1 MGYLDKL
8 KAKADSNAAGELKML
23 PLEAL
28 EPSSRNFYRMCEI
41 DQLADSIAAN
51 GLEQNLVVKA
61 EAGGKYRIVTGH
73 RRYQALLR
81 LVSRGVRVQTVP
93 CIVRPAE
100 TEAQEM
106 LRMIASNQ
114 YRELT
119 DYEKMVQVEQATT
132 AVKTLRSVKMAELGG
147 IRLDGPTREVVSRL
161 TGMSGPAV
169 SKYAGIA
176 EKLIPELKARMEQ
189 GLLPFTVAYA
199 ACRYPAGWQMQVF
212 KQHQLACDAGP
223 VSEALVTGVAYSN
236 AVKEALYSS
245 VSDTIDPTVDEA
257 GNVERLKRAWCR
269 HNASA
274 SIPGAGFVD
283 CAPDKITITGA
294 GNNWRVEM
302 TPTRF
307 VIVAL
312 GMWKSMCTG
321 RWKQEEARKRFKDVS
336 REALDRMD
344 AGLRAGATAEWNEGG
359 EASNASPGG
368 ACNCTSGSALPTGG
382 AAPRQAG
389 ELEELPEACV
399 QDETS
404 EKTEGAACGP
414 MTSIG
419 PYKGERQAAEGL
431 PSSAAAAAPLP
442 LWPTATSPVP
452 GESVPTGEGLGEL
465 PPVPAAEEAESG
477 VSRTPPPTD
486 DPADTEEEAVE
497 SGRFGELRNALSGK
511 SAALEDKA
519 WDQIIVWNRE
529 PPPEDVYAVVHYRIE
544 DSEMEEL
551 AYWHKNR
558 GVWSMDRNGAYALEA
573 DVLGW
578 FRVPK
583 WEG

>member
-23 PLEAL
+23 PLEVL

-81 LVSRGVRVQTVP
+81 LVSRGVRIQTVP

-100 TEAQEM
+100 SDAQEM

-132 AVKTLRSVKMAELGG
+132 AVKTLRSVKVAELGG

-223 VSEALVTGVAYSN
+223 VSEAIVTGVAYSN
-236 AVKEALYSS
+236 AVREALYSS
-245 VSDTIDPTVDEA
+245 VSDTIDPTADEA
-257 GNVERLKRAWCR
+257 GNVERLKKVWCR
-269 HNASA
+269 NNAGA

-344 AGLRAGATAEWNEGG
+344 
-359 EASNASPGG
+359 
-368 ACNCTSGSALPTGG
+368 
-382 AAPRQAG
+382 G
-389 ELEELPEACV
+389 ELEELAEEP
-399 QDETS
+399 T
-404 EKTEGAACGP
+404 
-414 MTSIG
+414 
-419 PYKGERQAAEGL
+419 GERQAAEGL
-431 PSSAAAAAPLP
+431 LSSAAAATPLP
-442 LWPTATSPVP
+442 LWPTATSPGT
-452 GESVPTGEGLGEL
+452 GESVPEGEGQGGASRPTAERHAGKTAEGVHHEENGKMAEHSALCRGRRRWCSGRRRGQCSGYCRCGRNPGRRGERKKCWYGQ
-465 PPVPAAEEAESG
+465 PTAARAGQADPVP
-477 VSRTPPPTD
+477 RYD
-486 DPADTEEEAVE
+486 
-497 SGRFGELRNALSGK
+497 
-511 SAALEDKA
+511 
-519 WDQIIVWNRE
+519 
-529 PPPEDVYAVVHYRIE
+529 H
-544 DSEMEEL
+544 
-551 AYWHKNR
+551 R
-558 GVWSMDRNGAYALEA
+558 GVQGRVRPGDAENHRQAVCEVEA
-573 DVLGW
+573 D
-578 FRVPK
+578 RSKP
-583 WEG
+583 EGRAAHHRDAGRKVRRKAGGRGGAWQGD

>member
-61 EAGGKYRIVTGH
+61 ETGGKYRIVTGH

-81 LVSRGVRVQTVP
+81 LVSRGVRMQTVP

-100 TEAQEM
+100 SDAQEM

-132 AVKTLRSVKMAELGG
+132 AVKTLRSVKVAELGG

-236 AVKEALYSS
+236 AVREALYSS
-245 VSDTIDPTVDEA
+245 VSDTIDPTADEA
-257 GNVERLKRAWCR
+257 GNVERLKKVWCR
-269 HNASA
+269 NNAGA

-321 RWKQEEARKRFKDVS
+321 CWKQEEARKRFKDVS

-344 AGLRAGATAEWNEGG
+344 
-359 EASNASPGG
+359 
-368 ACNCTSGSALPTGG
+368 
-382 AAPRQAG
+382 G
-389 ELEELPEACV
+389 ELEELAEEP
-399 QDETS
+399 T
-404 EKTEGAACGP
+404 
-414 MTSIG
+414 
-419 PYKGERQAAEGL
+419 GERQAAEGL
-431 PSSAAAAAPLP
+431 PSSAAAAAP
-442 LWPTATSPVP
+442 SP
-452 GESVPTGEGLGEL
+452 EGEGLERGL
-465 PPVPAAEEAESG
+465 PP
-477 VSRTPPPTD
+477 PPPTD
-486 DPADTEEEAVE
+486 DPADAEEESAVE

-544 DSEMEEL
+544 GSEMEGL
-551 AYWHKNR
+551 AYWHKAR
-558 GVWSMDRNGAYALEA
+558 GVWSMDEYGAYALEA

-578 FRVPK
+578 FLVPK
-583 WEG
+583 WES

>member
-61 EAGGKYRIVTGH
+61 ETGGKYRIVTGH

-81 LVSRGVRVQTVP
+81 LVSRGVRIQTVP

-100 TEAQEM
+100 SDAQEM

-132 AVKTLRSVKMAELGG
+132 AVKTLRSVKVAELGG

-199 ACRYPAGWQMQVF
+199 ACRYPAGWQRQVF

-245 VSDTIDPTVDEA
+245 VSDTIDPTADEA
-257 GNVERLKRAWCR
+257 GNVERLKKEWCR
-269 HNASA
+269 NNAGA

-344 AGLRAGATAEWNEGG
+344 
-359 EASNASPGG
+359 
-368 ACNCTSGSALPTGG
+368 
-382 AAPRQAG
+382 G
-389 ELEELPEACV
+389 ELEELAEEP
-399 QDETS
+399 T
-404 EKTEGAACGP
+404 
-414 MTSIG
+414 
-419 PYKGERQAAEGL
+419 GERQAAEGL
-431 PSSAAAAAPLP
+431 PSSAAAAAP
-442 LWPTATSPVP
+442 SP
-452 GESVPTGEGLGEL
+452 EGEGSEREL
-465 PPVPAAEEAESG
+465 PP
-477 VSRTPPPTD
+477 PPPTD
-486 DPADTEEEAVE
+486 DPADAEEESAVE
-497 SGRFGELRNALSGK
+497 SGRFGELRNVLSGK

-544 DSEMEEL
+544 GSEMEGL
-551 AYWHKNR
+551 AYWHKAR
-558 GVWSMDRNGAYALEA
+558 GVWSMDEYGAYALEA

-583 WEG
+583 WDG

>member
-61 EAGGKYRIVTGH
+61 ETGGKYRIVTGH

-81 LVSRGVRVQTVP
+81 LVSHGVRIQTVP

-100 TEAQEM
+100 SDAQEM

-132 AVKTLRSVKMAELGG
+132 AVKTLRSVKVAELGG

-199 ACRYPAGWQMQVF
+199 ACRYPAGWQRQVF

-245 VSDTIDPTVDEA
+245 VSDTIDPTADEA
-257 GNVERLKRAWCR
+257 GNVERLKKEWCR
-269 HNASA
+269 NNAGA

-344 AGLRAGATAEWNEGG
+344 
-359 EASNASPGG
+359 
-368 ACNCTSGSALPTGG
+368 
-382 AAPRQAG
+382 G
-389 ELEELPEACV
+389 ELEELAEEP
-399 QDETS
+399 T
-404 EKTEGAACGP
+404 
-414 MTSIG
+414 
-419 PYKGERQAAEGL
+419 GERQAAEGL
-431 PSSAAAAAPLP
+431 PSSAAAAAP
-442 LWPTATSPVP
+442 SPD
-452 GESVPTGEGLGEL
+452 GEGSEREL
-465 PPVPAAEEAESG
+465 PP
-477 VSRTPPPTD
+477 PPPTN
-486 DPADTEEEAVE
+486 DPADAEEESAVE
-497 SGRFGELRNALSGK
+497 SGRFGELRNVLSGK

-544 DSEMEEL
+544 DSEMEGL
-551 AYWHKNR
+551 AYWHKAR
-558 GVWSMDRNGAYALEA
+558 GVWSMDESGAYALEA

-583 WEG
+583 WES

>member
-61 EAGGKYRIVTGH
+61 ETGGKYRIVTGH

-81 LVSRGVRVQTVP
+81 LVSRGMRIQTVP

-100 TEAQEM
+100 SDAQEM

-132 AVKTLRSVKMAELGG
+132 AVKTLRSVKVAELGG

-199 ACRYPAGWQMQVF
+199 ACQYPAGWQKDMTGSLGV
-212 KQHQLACDAGP
+212 
-223 VSEALVTGVAYSN
+223 VSLKDVQEVAVKRAVREALFSDLSDELDATANSSEN
-236 AVKEALYSS
+236 TNSLMAVC
-245 VSDTIDPTVDEA
+245 DGRIFTIPGGGRVQGFVGGTMFIGR
-257 GNVERLKRAWCR
+257 GNVNWMVEVMAWKFCEVADSMYK
-269 HNASA
+269 NMM
-274 SIPGAGFVD
+274 
-283 CAPDKITITGA
+283 TG
-294 GNNWRVEM
+294 
-302 TPTRF
+302 T
-307 VIVAL
+307 
-312 GMWKSMCTG
+312 
-321 RWKQEEARKRFKDVS
+321 WKQEEDRKRFKDVS

-344 AGLRAGATAEWNEGG
+344 
-359 EASNASPGG
+359 
-368 ACNCTSGSALPTGG
+368 
-382 AAPRQAG
+382 G
-389 ELEELPEACV
+389 ELEELAEEP
-399 QDETS
+399 T
-404 EKTEGAACGP
+404 
-414 MTSIG
+414 
-419 PYKGERQAAEGL
+419 GERQAAEGL
-431 PSSAAAAAPLP
+431 PSSAAAAAP
-442 LWPTATSPVP
+442 SPD
-452 GESVPTGEGLGEL
+452 GEGSEREL
-465 PPVPAAEEAESG
+465 PP
-477 VSRTPPPTD
+477 TPPTD
-486 DPADTEEEAVE
+486 DPADAEEENAVE

-511 SAALEDKA
+511 SAVLEDKA

-529 PPPEDVYAVVHYRIE
+529 APPEDVYAVVHYKIE
-544 DSEMEEL
+544 GSEMEGL
-551 AYWHKNR
+551 AYWHKAR

-583 WEG
+583 WDG

>member
-61 EAGGKYRIVTGH
+61 ETGGKYRIVTGH

-81 LVSRGVRVQTVP
+81 LVSRGVRIQTVP

-100 TEAQEM
+100 SDAQEM

-132 AVKTLRSVKMAELGG
+132 AVKTLRSVKVAELGG

-236 AVKEALYSS
+236 AVREALYSS
-245 VSDTIDPTVDEA
+245 VSDTIDPTADEA
-257 GNVERLKRAWCR
+257 GNVERLKKVWCR
-269 HNASA
+269 NNASA

-312 GMWKSMCTG
+312 GMWKGMCTG

-344 AGLRAGATAEWNEGG
+344 
-359 EASNASPGG
+359 
-368 ACNCTSGSALPTGG
+368 
-382 AAPRQAG
+382 G
-389 ELEELPEACV
+389 ELEELAEEP
-399 QDETS
+399 T
-404 EKTEGAACGP
+404 
-414 MTSIG
+414 
-419 PYKGERQAAEGL
+419 GERQAAEGL
-431 PSSAAAAAPLP
+431 PSSAAAAAP
-442 LWPTATSPVP
+442 SPD
-452 GESVPTGEGLGEL
+452 GEGSEREIH
-465 PPVPAAEEAESG
+465 P
-477 VSRTPPPTD
+477 TPHTD
-486 DPADTEEEAVE
+486 DPADAEEESAVE

-529 PPPEDVYAVVHYRIE
+529 PPPEDVYAVVHYRII
-544 DSEMEEL
+544 DGIEMEEL
-551 AYWHKNR
+551 AYWHKAR
-558 GVWSMDRNGAYALEA
+558 GVWSMDECGAYALEA

-583 WEG
+583 WDG

>member
-61 EAGGKYRIVTGH
+61 ETGGKYRIVTGH

-81 LVSRGVRVQTVP
+81 LVSRGVRIQTVP

-100 TEAQEM
+100 SDAQEM

-132 AVKTLRSVKMAELGG
+132 AVKTLRSVKVAELGG

-199 ACRYPAGWQMQVF
+199 ACQYPAGWQKKMQGCCAAAMS
-212 KQHQLACDAGP
+212 LADVQATAQERA
-223 VSEALVTGVAYSN
+223 VREALFSDIAEEMDPTANPEENASHLRALGGGAAWRIPGGGIVQGVNNGAI
-236 AVKEALYSS
+236 VIGGGS
-245 VSDTIDPTVDEA
+245 VS
-257 GNVERLKRAWCR
+257 
-269 HNASA
+269 
-274 SIPGAGFVD
+274 
-283 CAPDKITITGA
+283 
-294 GNNWRVEM
+294 WRVEVPLFKFCIIACNEHPDM
-302 TPTRF
+302 
-307 VIVAL
+307 L
-312 GMWKSMCTG
+312 TG
-321 RWKQEEARKRFKDVS
+321 NWKQEEARKRFKDVS

-344 AGLRAGATAEWNEGG
+344 
-359 EASNASPGG
+359 
-368 ACNCTSGSALPTGG
+368 
-382 AAPRQAG
+382 G
-389 ELEELPEACV
+389 ELEEEP
-399 QDETS
+399 TG
-404 EKTEGAACGP
+404 K
-414 MTSIG
+414 
-419 PYKGERQAAEGL
+419 RQAAEGL
-431 PSSAAAAAPLP
+431 PSSAAAAAP
-442 LWPTATSPVP
+442 SP
-452 GESVPTGEGLGEL
+452 SGEGLEGEL
-465 PPVPAAEEAESG
+465 SPL
-477 VSRTPPPTD
+477 PTTA
-486 DPADTEEEAVE
+486 DPADAEEESAVE
-497 SGRFGELRNALSGK
+497 SGRYGELRNALSGK

-544 DSEMEEL
+544 GSEMEGL
-551 AYWHKNR
+551 AYWHKAR
-558 GVWSMDRNGAYALEA
+558 GVWSMDEYGAYALEA

-583 WEG
+583 WES

>member
-61 EAGGKYRIVTGH
+61 ETGGKYRIVTGH

-81 LVSRGVRVQTVP
+81 LVSRGVRIQTVP

-100 TEAQEM
+100 SDAQEM

-132 AVKTLRSVKMAELGG
+132 AVKTLRSVKVAELGG

-236 AVKEALYSS
+236 AVREALYSS
-245 VSDTIDPTVDEA
+245 VSDTIDPTADEA
-257 GNVERLKRAWCR
+257 GNVERLKKVWCR
-269 HNASA
+269 NNASA

-312 GMWKSMCTG
+312 GMWKGMCTG
-321 RWKQEEARKRFKDVS
+321 RWKQEEARKRFRDVS

-344 AGLRAGATAEWNEGG
+344 
-359 EASNASPGG
+359 
-368 ACNCTSGSALPTGG
+368 
-382 AAPRQAG
+382 G
-389 ELEELPEACV
+389 ELEELAE
-399 QDETS
+399 EST
-404 EKTEGAACGP
+404 
-414 MTSIG
+414 
-419 PYKGERQAAEGL
+419 GERQAAEGL
-431 PSSAAAAAPLP
+431 PSSAAAAAP
-442 LWPTATSPVP
+442 SP
-452 GESVPTGEGLGEL
+452 EGEGLEGEL
-465 PPVPAAEEAESG
+465 SPLSEAEEAESG
-477 VSRTPPPTD
+477 AASSTPPTD
-486 DPADTEEEAVE
+486 DPADAEEENAVE

-529 PPPEDVYAVVHYRIE
+529 PPPEDVYAVVHYKIE
-544 DSEMEEL
+544 GSEMEGL
-551 AYWHKNR
+551 AYWHKAR
-558 GVWSMDRNGAYALEA
+558 GVWSMDECGAYALEA

-583 WEG
+583 WDG

>member
-61 EAGGKYRIVTGH
+61 ETGGKYRIVTGH

-81 LVSRGVRVQTVP
+81 LVSRGVRIQTVP

-100 TEAQEM
+100 SDAQEM

-132 AVKTLRSVKMAELGG
+132 AVKTLRSVKVAELGG

-223 VSEALVTGVAYSN
+223 VSEAIVTGVAYSN
-236 AVKEALYSS
+236 AVKEALYSC
-245 VSDTIDPTVDEA
+245 VSDAIDPTADEA
-257 GNVERLKRAWCR
+257 GNVERLKKVWCR
-269 HNASA
+269 NNASA

-321 RWKQEEARKRFKDVS
+321 RWKPEEARKRFKDVS

-344 AGLRAGATAEWNEGG
+344 
-359 EASNASPGG
+359 
-368 ACNCTSGSALPTGG
+368 
-382 AAPRQAG
+382 G
-389 ELEELPEACV
+389 ELEELAEEP
-399 QDETS
+399 T
-404 EKTEGAACGP
+404 
-414 MTSIG
+414 
-419 PYKGERQAAEGL
+419 GERQAAEGL
-431 PSSAAAAAPLP
+431 PSSAAAAAP
-442 LWPTATSPVP
+442 SPD
-452 GESVPTGEGLGEL
+452 GEGSEREL
-465 PPVPAAEEAESG
+465 PP
-477 VSRTPPPTD
+477 PPPTD
-486 DPADTEEEAVE
+486 DPADAEEESAVE
-497 SGRFGELRNALSGK
+497 SGRYGELRNALSGK

-544 DSEMEEL
+544 GSEMEGL
-551 AYWHKNR
+551 AYWHKAR
-558 GVWSMDRNGAYALEA
+558 GAWSMDEYGAYALEA

-583 WEG
+583 WDG

>member
-81 LVSRGVRVQTVP
+81 LVSRGVRIQTVP

-100 TEAQEM
+100 SDAQEM

-132 AVKTLRSVKMAELGG
+132 AVKTLRSVKVAELGG

-236 AVKEALYSS
+236 AVREALYSS
-245 VSDTIDPTVDEA
+245 VSDTIDPTADEA
-257 GNVERLKRAWCR
+257 GNVERLKKVWCR
-269 HNASA
+269 NNAGA

-312 GMWKSMCTG
+312 GMWKGMCTG

-344 AGLRAGATAEWNEGG
+344 
-359 EASNASPGG
+359 
-368 ACNCTSGSALPTGG
+368 
-382 AAPRQAG
+382 G
-389 ELEELPEACV
+389 ELEELAEEP
-399 QDETS
+399 T
-404 EKTEGAACGP
+404 
-414 MTSIG
+414 
-419 PYKGERQAAEGL
+419 GERQAAEGL
-431 PSSAAAAAPLP
+431 PSSAAAAAP
-442 LWPTATSPVP
+442 SPD
-452 GESVPTGEGLGEL
+452 GEGSEREL
-465 PPVPAAEEAESG
+465 PP
-477 VSRTPPPTD
+477 TPPTD
-486 DPADTEEEAVE
+486 DPADAEEENAVE
-497 SGRFGELRNALSGK
+497 SGRFGELRNTLSGK

-529 PPPEDVYAVVHYRIE
+529 PPPEDVYAVVHYKID
-544 DSEMEEL
+544 DSEMEGL
-551 AYWHKNR
+551 AYWHKAR
-558 GVWSMDRNGAYALEA
+558 GVWSMDECGAYALEA

-583 WEG
+583 WDG

>member
-61 EAGGKYRIVTGH
+61 ETGGKYRIVTGH

-81 LVSRGVRVQTVP
+81 LVSRGVRIQTVP

-100 TEAQEM
+100 SDAQEM

-132 AVKTLRSVKMAELGG
+132 AVKTLRSVKVAELGG

-236 AVKEALYSS
+236 AVREALYSS
-245 VSDTIDPTVDEA
+245 VSDTIDPTADEA
-257 GNVERLKRAWCR
+257 GNVERLKKVWCR
-269 HNASA
+269 NNASA

-312 GMWKSMCTG
+312 GMWKGMCTG

-344 AGLRAGATAEWNEGG
+344 
-359 EASNASPGG
+359 
-368 ACNCTSGSALPTGG
+368 
-382 AAPRQAG
+382 G
-389 ELEELPEACV
+389 ELEELAEEP
-399 QDETS
+399 T
-404 EKTEGAACGP
+404 
-414 MTSIG
+414 
-419 PYKGERQAAEGL
+419 GERQTAEGL
-431 PSSAAAAAPLP
+431 PSSAAAAAP
-442 LWPTATSPVP
+442 SPD
-452 GESVPTGEGLGEL
+452 GEGSEREL
-465 PPVPAAEEAESG
+465 PP
-477 VSRTPPPTD
+477 PPPTD
-486 DPADTEEEAVE
+486 DPADAEEKSAVE
-497 SGRFGELRNALSGK
+497 SGRYGELRNALSGK

-529 PPPEDVYAVVHYRIE
+529 PPPEDVYAVVHYRIIE
-544 DSEMEEL
+544 GIEMEEL
-551 AYWHKNR
+551 AYWHKAR
-558 GVWSMDRNGAYALEA
+558 GIWSTDECGAYALEA
-573 DVLGW
+573 NVLGW

-583 WEG
+583 WDG

>member
-61 EAGGKYRIVTGH
+61 ETGGKYRIVTGH

-81 LVSRGVRVQTVP
+81 LVSRGVRIQTVP

-100 TEAQEM
+100 SDAQEM

-132 AVKTLRSVKMAELGG
+132 AVKTLRSVKVAELGG

-223 VSEALVTGVAYSN
+223 VPEALVTGVAYSN

-245 VSDTIDPTVDEA
+245 VSDTIDPTADEA
-257 GNVERLKRAWCR
+257 GNVERLKKEWCR
-269 HNASA
+269 NNAGA

-344 AGLRAGATAEWNEGG
+344 
-359 EASNASPGG
+359 
-368 ACNCTSGSALPTGG
+368 
-382 AAPRQAG
+382 G
-389 ELEELPEACV
+389 ELEELAEEP
-399 QDETS
+399 TG
-404 EKTEGAACGP
+404 K
-414 MTSIG
+414 
-419 PYKGERQAAEGL
+419 RQAAEGL
-431 PSSAAAAAPLP
+431 PSSAAAAAP
-442 LWPTATSPVP
+442 SP
-452 GESVPTGEGLGEL
+452 SGEGLEGEL
-465 PPVPAAEEAESG
+465 SPL
-477 VSRTPPPTD
+477 PTTA
-486 DPADTEEEAVE
+486 DPADAEEESAVE
-497 SGRFGELRNALSGK
+497 SGRYGELRNALSGK

-544 DSEMEEL
+544 GSEMEGL
-551 AYWHKNR
+551 AYWHKAR
-558 GVWSMDRNGAYALEA
+558 GVWSMDEYGAYALEA

-578 FRVPK
+578 FLVPK
-583 WEG
+583 WES

>member
-61 EAGGKYRIVTGH
+61 ETGGKYRIVTGH

-81 LVSRGVRVQTVP
+81 LVSRGVRIQTVP

-100 TEAQEM
+100 SDAQEM

-132 AVKTLRSVKMAELGG
+132 AVKTLRSVKVAELGG

-176 EKLIPELKARMEQ
+176 EKLIPELKSRMEQ

-245 VSDTIDPTVDEA
+245 VSDTIDPTADEA
-257 GNVERLKRAWCR
+257 GNVERLKKEWCR
-269 HNASA
+269 NNAGA

-344 AGLRAGATAEWNEGG
+344 
-359 EASNASPGG
+359 
-368 ACNCTSGSALPTGG
+368 
-382 AAPRQAG
+382 G
-389 ELEELPEACV
+389 ELEELAEEP
-399 QDETS
+399 T
-404 EKTEGAACGP
+404 
-414 MTSIG
+414 
-419 PYKGERQAAEGL
+419 GERQAAEGL
-431 PSSAAAAAPLP
+431 PSSAAAAAP
-442 LWPTATSPVP
+442 SP
-452 GESVPTGEGLGEL
+452 SGEGSEREL
-465 PPVPAAEEAESG
+465 PP
-477 VSRTPPPTD
+477 PPPTD
-486 DPADTEEEAVE
+486 DPADAEEESAVE
-497 SGRFGELRNALSGK
+497 SGRFGELRNVLSGK

-544 DSEMEEL
+544 GSEMEGL
-551 AYWHKNR
+551 AYWHKAR
-558 GVWSMDRNGAYALEA
+558 GVWSMDEYGAYALEA

>member
-61 EAGGKYRIVTGH
+61 ETGGKYRIVTGH

-81 LVSRGVRVQTVP
+81 LVSRGVRIQTVP

-100 TEAQEM
+100 SDAQEM

-132 AVKTLRSVKMAELGG
+132 AVKTLRSVKVAELGG

-223 VSEALVTGVAYSN
+223 VPEALVTGVAYSN

-245 VSDTIDPTVDEA
+245 VSDTIDPTADEA
-257 GNVERLKRAWCR
+257 GNVERLKKVWCR
-269 HNASA
+269 NNASA

-344 AGLRAGATAEWNEGG
+344 
-359 EASNASPGG
+359 
-368 ACNCTSGSALPTGG
+368 
-382 AAPRQAG
+382 G
-389 ELEELPEACV
+389 ELEELAEEP
-399 QDETS
+399 T
-404 EKTEGAACGP
+404 
-414 MTSIG
+414 
-419 PYKGERQAAEGL
+419 GERQAAEGL
-431 PSSAAAAAPLP
+431 PSSAAAAAP
-442 LWPTATSPVP
+442 SP
-452 GESVPTGEGLGEL
+452 EGEGSEREL
-465 PPVPAAEEAESG
+465 PP
-477 VSRTPPPTD
+477 PPPTD
-486 DPADTEEEAVE
+486 DPADAEEESAVE
-497 SGRFGELRNALSGK
+497 SGRFGELRNVLSEK

-544 DSEMEEL
+544 DSEMEGL
-551 AYWHKNR
+551 AYWHKAH
-558 GVWSMDRNGAYALEA
+558 GVWSMDESGAYALEA

-583 WEG
+583 WES

>member
-23 PLEAL
+23 PLEVL

-61 EAGGKYRIVTGH
+61 ETGGKYRIVTGH

-81 LVSRGVRVQTVP
+81 LVSRGVRIQTVP

-100 TEAQEM
+100 SDAQEM

-132 AVKTLRSVKMAELGG
+132 AVKTLRSVKVAELGG

-245 VSDTIDPTVDEA
+245 VSDTIDPTADEA
-257 GNVERLKRAWCR
+257 GNVERLKKEWCR
-269 HNASA
+269 NNAGA
-274 SIPGAGFVD
+274 SIPGAGLVD

-344 AGLRAGATAEWNEGG
+344 
-359 EASNASPGG
+359 
-368 ACNCTSGSALPTGG
+368 
-382 AAPRQAG
+382 G
-389 ELEELPEACV
+389 ELEELAEEP
-399 QDETS
+399 T
-404 EKTEGAACGP
+404 
-414 MTSIG
+414 
-419 PYKGERQAAEGL
+419 GERQAAEGL
-431 PSSAAAAAPLP
+431 PSSAAAAAP
-442 LWPTATSPVP
+442 SP
-452 GESVPTGEGLGEL
+452 EGEGLKREL
-465 PPVPAAEEAESG
+465 PP
-477 VSRTPPPTD
+477 PPPTD
-486 DPADTEEEAVE
+486 DPADAEEESAVE
-497 SGRFGELRNALSGK
+497 SGRFGELRNVLSGK

-544 DSEMEEL
+544 GSEMEGL
-551 AYWHKNR
+551 AYWHKAR
-558 GVWSMDRNGAYALEA
+558 GVWSMDEYGAYALEA

-583 WEG
+583 WES

>member
-61 EAGGKYRIVTGH
+61 ETGGKYRIVTGH

-81 LVSRGVRVQTVP
+81 LVSRGVRIQTVP

-100 TEAQEM
+100 SDAQEM

-132 AVKTLRSVKMAELGG
+132 AVKTLRSVKVAELGG

-245 VSDTIDPTVDEA
+245 VSDTIDPTADEA
-257 GNVERLKRAWCR
+257 GNVERLKKEWCR
-269 HNASA
+269 NNAGA

-344 AGLRAGATAEWNEGG
+344 
-359 EASNASPGG
+359 
-368 ACNCTSGSALPTGG
+368 
-382 AAPRQAG
+382 G
-389 ELEELPEACV
+389 ELEELAEEP
-399 QDETS
+399 T
-404 EKTEGAACGP
+404 
-414 MTSIG
+414 
-419 PYKGERQAAEGL
+419 GERQAAEGL
-431 PSSAAAAAPLP
+431 PSSAAAAAP
-442 LWPTATSPVP
+442 SP
-452 GESVPTGEGLGEL
+452 EGEGSERKL
-465 PPVPAAEEAESG
+465 PP
-477 VSRTPPPTD
+477 PPPTD
-486 DPADTEEEAVE
+486 DPADVEEESAVE
-497 SGRFGELRNALSGK
+497 SGRFGELRNVLSGK

-544 DSEMEEL
+544 GSEMEGL
-551 AYWHKNR
+551 AYWHKAR
-558 GVWSMDRNGAYALEA
+558 GVWSMDEYGAYALEA

-583 WEG
+583 WES

>member
-51 GLEQNLVVKA
+51 GLEQNLVVKG
-61 EAGGKYRIVTGH
+61 ETGGKYRIVTGH

-81 LVSRGVRVQTVP
+81 LVSRGVRIQTVP

-100 TEAQEM
+100 SDAQEM

-132 AVKTLRSVKMAELGG
+132 AVKTLRSVKVAELGG

-199 ACRYPAGWQMQVF
+199 ACRYPAGWQRQVF

-245 VSDTIDPTVDEA
+245 VSDTIDPTADEA
-257 GNVERLKRAWCR
+257 GNVERLKKEWCR
-269 HNASA
+269 NNAGA

-312 GMWKSMCTG
+312 GMCKSMCTG

-344 AGLRAGATAEWNEGG
+344 
-359 EASNASPGG
+359 
-368 ACNCTSGSALPTGG
+368 
-382 AAPRQAG
+382 G
-389 ELEELPEACV
+389 ELEELAEEP
-399 QDETS
+399 
-404 EKTEGAACGP
+404 TE
-414 MTSIG
+414 
-419 PYKGERQAAEGL
+419 ERQAAEGL
-431 PSSAAAAAPLP
+431 PSSAAAAAP
-442 LWPTATSPVP
+442 SP
-452 GESVPTGEGLGEL
+452 EGEGLEGRFSPL
-465 PPVPAAEEAESG
+465 PTAEKAESG
-477 VSRTPPPTD
+477 ASRTPPPTA
-486 DPADTEEEAVE
+486 DPADAEESAVE
-497 SGRFGELRNALSGK
+497 SGRFGELRNVLSGK

-544 DSEMEEL
+544 GSEMEGL
-551 AYWHKNR
+551 AYWHKAR
-558 GVWSMDRNGAYALEA
+558 GVWSMDEYGAYALEA

>member
-61 EAGGKYRIVTGH
+61 ETGGKYRIVTGH

-81 LVSRGVRVQTVP
+81 LVSRGVRIQTVP

-100 TEAQEM
+100 SDAQEM

-132 AVKTLRSVKMAELGG
+132 AVKTLRSVKVAELGG

-176 EKLIPELKARMEQ
+176 EKLIPELKAKMEQ

-199 ACRYPAGWQMQVF
+199 ACQYPAGWQKKMQGCCAAAMS
-212 KQHQLACDAGP
+212 LADVQATAQERA
-223 VSEALVTGVAYSN
+223 VREALFSDIAEEMDPTANPEENASHLRALGGGAAWRIPGGGIVQGVNDGAI
-236 AVKEALYSS
+236 VIGGGS
-245 VSDTIDPTVDEA
+245 VS
-257 GNVERLKRAWCR
+257 
-269 HNASA
+269 
-274 SIPGAGFVD
+274 
-283 CAPDKITITGA
+283 
-294 GNNWRVEM
+294 WRVEVPLFKFCIIACNEHPDM
-302 TPTRF
+302 
-307 VIVAL
+307 L
-312 GMWKSMCTG
+312 TG
-321 RWKQEEARKRFKDVS
+321 TWKQEEDRKRFKDVS

-344 AGLRAGATAEWNEGG
+344 
-359 EASNASPGG
+359 
-368 ACNCTSGSALPTGG
+368 
-382 AAPRQAG
+382 G
-389 ELEELPEACV
+389 ELEELAEEP
-399 QDETS
+399 T
-404 EKTEGAACGP
+404 
-414 MTSIG
+414 
-419 PYKGERQAAEGL
+419 GERQAAEGL
-431 PSSAAAAAPLP
+431 PSSAAAAAP
-442 LWPTATSPVP
+442 SPD
-452 GESVPTGEGLGEL
+452 GEGSEREL
-465 PPVPAAEEAESG
+465 PP
-477 VSRTPPPTD
+477 TPPTD
-486 DPADTEEEAVE
+486 DPADAEEKSAVE
-497 SGRFGELRNALSGK
+497 SGRYGELRNALSGK

-529 PPPEDVYAVVHYRIE
+529 PPPEDVYAVVHYRII
-544 DSEMEEL
+544 DGIEMEEL
-551 AYWHKNR
+551 AYWHKAR
-558 GVWSMDRNGAYALEA
+558 GVWSMDECGAYALEA

-583 WEG
+583 WDD

>member
-61 EAGGKYRIVTGH
+61 ETGGKYRIVTGH

-81 LVSRGVRVQTVP
+81 LVSRGVRIQTVP

-100 TEAQEM
+100 SDAQEM

-132 AVKTLRSVKMAELGG
+132 AVKTLRSVKVAELGG

-223 VSEALVTGVAYSN
+223 VSEAIVTGVAYSN

-245 VSDTIDPTVDEA
+245 VSDTIDPTADEA
-257 GNVERLKRAWCR
+257 GNVERLKKVWCR
-269 HNASA
+269 NNASA

-344 AGLRAGATAEWNEGG
+344 
-359 EASNASPGG
+359 
-368 ACNCTSGSALPTGG
+368 
-382 AAPRQAG
+382 G
-389 ELEELPEACV
+389 ELEELAEEP
-399 QDETS
+399 T
-404 EKTEGAACGP
+404 
-414 MTSIG
+414 
-419 PYKGERQAAEGL
+419 GERQAAEGL
-431 PSSAAAAAPLP
+431 PSSAAAAAP
-442 LWPTATSPVP
+442 SPD
-452 GESVPTGEGLGEL
+452 GEGSEREL
-465 PPVPAAEEAESG
+465 PP
-477 VSRTPPPTD
+477 PPPTD
-486 DPADTEEEAVE
+486 DPADAEEENAVE
-497 SGRFGELRNALSGK
+497 SGRFGELRNTLSGK

-529 PPPEDVYAVVHYRIE
+529 PPPEDVYAVVHYKID
-544 DSEMEEL
+544 DSEMEGL
-551 AYWHKNR
+551 AYWHKAR
-558 GVWSMDRNGAYALEA
+558 GAWSMDEYGAYALEA

-583 WEG
+583 WDG

>member
-61 EAGGKYRIVTGH
+61 ETGGKYRIVTGH

-81 LVSRGVRVQTVP
+81 LVSRGVRIQTVP

-100 TEAQEM
+100 SDAQEM

-132 AVKTLRSVKMAELGG
+132 AVKTLRSVKVAELGG

-223 VSEALVTGVAYSN
+223 VSEAIVTGVAYSN
-236 AVKEALYSS
+236 AVKEALYSC
-245 VSDTIDPTVDEA
+245 VSDAIDPTADEA
-257 GNVERLKRAWCR
+257 GNVERLKKVWCR
-269 HNASA
+269 NNASA

-344 AGLRAGATAEWNEGG
+344 
-359 EASNASPGG
+359 
-368 ACNCTSGSALPTGG
+368 
-382 AAPRQAG
+382 G
-389 ELEELPEACV
+389 ELEELAEVP
-399 QDETS
+399 T
-404 EKTEGAACGP
+404 
-414 MTSIG
+414 
-419 PYKGERQAAEGL
+419 GERQAAEGL
-431 PSSAAAAAPLP
+431 PSSAAAAAP
-442 LWPTATSPVP
+442 S
-452 GESVPTGEGLGEL
+452 SDGEGLEGKFSPL
-465 PPVPAAEEAESG
+465 PAAEEAESG
-477 VSRTPPPTD
+477 ASRTPPPTD
-486 DPADTEEEAVE
+486 DPADAEEENAVE

-544 DSEMEEL
+544 GSEMEGL
-551 AYWHKNR
+551 AYWHKAR

-583 WEG
+583 WDG

>member
-61 EAGGKYRIVTGH
+61 ETGGKYRIVTGH

-81 LVSRGVRVQTVP
+81 LVSRGVRIQTVP

-100 TEAQEM
+100 SDAQEM

-132 AVKTLRSVKMAELGG
+132 AVKTLRSVKVAELGG

-245 VSDTIDPTVDEA
+245 VSDTIDPTADEA
-257 GNVERLKRAWCR
+257 GNVERLKKEWCR
-269 HNASA
+269 NNAGA

-344 AGLRAGATAEWNEGG
+344 
-359 EASNASPGG
+359 
-368 ACNCTSGSALPTGG
+368 
-382 AAPRQAG
+382 G
-389 ELEELPEACV
+389 ELEELAEEP
-399 QDETS
+399 T
-404 EKTEGAACGP
+404 
-414 MTSIG
+414 
-419 PYKGERQAAEGL
+419 GERQAAEGL
-431 PSSAAAAAPLP
+431 PSSDAAAAP
-442 LWPTATSPVP
+442 SP
-452 GESVPTGEGLGEL
+452 EGEGSEREL
-465 PPVPAAEEAESG
+465 PP
-477 VSRTPPPTD
+477 PPPTA
-486 DPADTEEEAVE
+486 DPADAEEKSAVE

-511 SAALEDKA
+511 SAVLEDKA

-544 DSEMEEL
+544 GSEMEGL
-551 AYWHKNR
+551 AYWHKAR
-558 GVWSMDRNGAYALEA
+558 GVWSMDEYGAYALEA

-583 WEG
+583 WDG

>member
-61 EAGGKYRIVTGH
+61 ETGGKYRIVTGH

-81 LVSRGVRVQTVP
+81 LVSRGVRIQTVP

-100 TEAQEM
+100 SDAQEM

-132 AVKTLRSVKMAELGG
+132 AVKTLRSVKVAELGG

-199 ACRYPAGWQMQVF
+199 ACRYPAGWQRQVF

-245 VSDTIDPTVDEA
+245 VSDTIDPTADEA
-257 GNVERLKRAWCR
+257 GNVERLKKEWCWN
-269 HNASA
+269 NAGA

-336 REALDRMD
+336 REALERMD
-344 AGLRAGATAEWNEGG
+344 
-359 EASNASPGG
+359 
-368 ACNCTSGSALPTGG
+368 
-382 AAPRQAG
+382 G
-389 ELEELPEACV
+389 ELEELAEEP
-399 QDETS
+399 T
-404 EKTEGAACGP
+404 
-414 MTSIG
+414 
-419 PYKGERQAAEGL
+419 GERQAAEGL
-431 PSSAAAAAPLP
+431 PSSAAAAAP
-442 LWPTATSPVP
+442 SP
-452 GESVPTGEGLGEL
+452 EGEGLEGEL
-465 PPVPAAEEAESG
+465 
-477 VSRTPPPTD
+477 PPPTD
-486 DPADTEEEAVE
+486 DPADAEKESAVE
-497 SGRFGELRNALSGK
+497 SGRFGELRNVLSGK

-544 DSEMEEL
+544 GSEMEGL
-551 AYWHKNR
+551 AYWHKAR

>member
-81 LVSRGVRVQTVP
+81 LVSRGMRIQTVP

-100 TEAQEM
+100 SDAQEM

-132 AVKTLRSVKMAELGG
+132 AVKTLRSVKVAELGG

-199 ACRYPAGWQMQVF
+199 ACQYPAGWQKKMQGCCAAAMS
-212 KQHQLACDAGP
+212 LADVQATAQERA
-223 VSEALVTGVAYSN
+223 VREALFSDIAEEMDPTANPEENASHLRALGGGAAWRIPGGGIVQGVNDGAI
-236 AVKEALYSS
+236 VIGGGS
-245 VSDTIDPTVDEA
+245 VS
-257 GNVERLKRAWCR
+257 
-269 HNASA
+269 
-274 SIPGAGFVD
+274 
-283 CAPDKITITGA
+283 
-294 GNNWRVEM
+294 WRVEVPLFKFCIIACNEHPDM
-302 TPTRF
+302 
-307 VIVAL
+307 L
-312 GMWKSMCTG
+312 TG
-321 RWKQEEARKRFKDVS
+321 NWKQEEDRKRFKDVS

-344 AGLRAGATAEWNEGG
+344 
-359 EASNASPGG
+359 
-368 ACNCTSGSALPTGG
+368 
-382 AAPRQAG
+382 G
-389 ELEELPEACV
+389 ELEELAEEP
-399 QDETS
+399 T
-404 EKTEGAACGP
+404 
-414 MTSIG
+414 
-419 PYKGERQAAEGL
+419 GERQAAEGL
-431 PSSAAAAAPLP
+431 PSSAAAAAP
-442 LWPTATSPVP
+442 SP
-452 GESVPTGEGLGEL
+452 EGEGLEGEL
-465 PPVPAAEEAESG
+465 SP
-477 VSRTPPPTD
+477 PPPTD
-486 DPADTEEEAVE
+486 DPADAEEENAVE
-497 SGRFGELRNALSGK
+497 SGRFGELRNVLSGK

-529 PPPEDVYAVVHYRIE
+529 PPPEDVYAVVHYRII
-544 DSEMEEL
+544 DGIEMEEL
-551 AYWHKNR
+551 AYWHKAR

-583 WEG
+583 WDG

>member
-23 PLEAL
+23 PLETL

-81 LVSRGVRVQTVP
+81 LVSRGVRIQTVP

-100 TEAQEM
+100 SDAQEM

-132 AVKTLRSVKMAELGG
+132 AVKTLRSVKVAELGG

-236 AVKEALYSS
+236 AVREALYSS
-245 VSDTIDPTVDEA
+245 VSDTIDPTADEA
-257 GNVERLKRAWCR
+257 GNVERLKKVWCR
-269 HNASA
+269 NNASA

-312 GMWKSMCTG
+312 GMWKGMCTG
-321 RWKQEEARKRFKDVS
+321 RWKQEEDRKRFKDVS
-336 REALDRMD
+336 REALERMD
-344 AGLRAGATAEWNEGG
+344 
-359 EASNASPGG
+359 
-368 ACNCTSGSALPTGG
+368 
-382 AAPRQAG
+382 G
-389 ELEELPEACV
+389 ELEELAE
-399 QDETS
+399 EST
-404 EKTEGAACGP
+404 
-414 MTSIG
+414 
-419 PYKGERQAAEGL
+419 GERQAAEGL
-431 PSSAAAAAPLP
+431 PSSAAAAAP
-442 LWPTATSPVP
+442 SP
-452 GESVPTGEGLGEL
+452 EGEGLEGEL
-465 PPVPAAEEAESG
+465 S
-477 VSRTPPPTD
+477 SPPPTD
-486 DPADTEEEAVE
+486 DPADAEEEGAVE

-529 PPPEDVYAVVHYRIE
+529 PPPEDVYAVVHYRII
-544 DSEMEEL
+544 DGIEMEEL
-551 AYWHKNR
+551 AYWHKAR
-558 GVWSMDRNGAYALEA
+558 GVWSMDECGAYALEA

-583 WEG
+583 WDG

>member
-1 MGYLDKL
+1 M

-61 EAGGKYRIVTGH
+61 ETGGKYRIVTGH

-81 LVSRGVRVQTVP
+81 LMSRGVRIQTVP

-100 TEAQEM
+100 SDAQEM

-132 AVKTLRSVKMAELGG
+132 AVKTLRSVKVAELGG

-199 ACRYPAGWQMQVF
+199 ACRYPAGWQRQVF

-245 VSDTIDPTVDEA
+245 VSDTIDPTADEA
-257 GNVERLKRAWCR
+257 GNVERLKKEWCR
-269 HNASA
+269 NNAGA

-344 AGLRAGATAEWNEGG
+344 
-359 EASNASPGG
+359 
-368 ACNCTSGSALPTGG
+368 
-382 AAPRQAG
+382 G
-389 ELEELPEACV
+389 ELEELVEEP
-399 QDETS
+399 T
-404 EKTEGAACGP
+404 
-414 MTSIG
+414 
-419 PYKGERQAAEGL
+419 GERQAAEGL
-431 PSSAAAAAPLP
+431 PSSAAAAAP
-442 LWPTATSPVP
+442 SP
-452 GESVPTGEGLGEL
+452 EGEGSEREL
-465 PPVPAAEEAESG
+465 PP
-477 VSRTPPPTD
+477 PPPTA
-486 DPADTEEEAVE
+486 DPADAEEKSAVE

-544 DSEMEEL
+544 DSEMEGL
-551 AYWHKNR
+551 AYWHKAR
-558 GVWSMDRNGAYALEA
+558 GVWSMDEYGAYALEA

>member
-61 EAGGKYRIVTGH
+61 ETGGKYRIVTGH

-81 LVSRGVRVQTVP
+81 LVSRGVRIQTVP

-100 TEAQEM
+100 SDAQEM

-132 AVKTLRSVKMAELGG
+132 AVKTLRSVKVAELGG

-199 ACRYPAGWQMQVF
+199 ACRYPAGWQRQVF

-245 VSDTIDPTVDEA
+245 VSDTIDPTADEA
-257 GNVERLKRAWCR
+257 GNVERLKKEWCR
-269 HNASA
+269 NNAGA

-344 AGLRAGATAEWNEGG
+344 
-359 EASNASPGG
+359 
-368 ACNCTSGSALPTGG
+368 
-382 AAPRQAG
+382 G
-389 ELEELPEACV
+389 ELEELAE
-399 QDETS
+399 E
-404 EKTEGAACGP
+404 P
-414 MTSIG
+414 M
-419 PYKGERQAAEGL
+419 GERQAAEGL
-431 PSSAAAAAPLP
+431 PSSAAAAAP
-442 LWPTATSPVP
+442 SP
-452 GESVPTGEGLGEL
+452 SGEGLEGKFSPL
-465 PPVPAAEEAESG
+465 PPTA
-477 VSRTPPPTD
+477 
-486 DPADTEEEAVE
+486 DPADAEEKSAVE
-497 SGRFGELRNALSGK
+497 SGRFGELRNVLSGK

-544 DSEMEEL
+544 ASEMEGL
-551 AYWHKNR
+551 AYWHKAH
-558 GVWSMDRNGAYALEA
+558 GVWSMDEYGAYALEA

>member
-23 PLEAL
+23 PLDAL

-61 EAGGKYRIVTGH
+61 ETGGKYRIVTGH

-81 LVSRGVRVQTVP
+81 LVSRGVRIQTVP

-100 TEAQEM
+100 SDAQEM

-132 AVKTLRSVKMAELGG
+132 AVKTLRSVKVAELGG

-245 VSDTIDPTVDEA
+245 VSDTIDPTADEA
-257 GNVERLKRAWCR
+257 GNVERLKKVWCR
-269 HNASA
+269 NNASA

-344 AGLRAGATAEWNEGG
+344 
-359 EASNASPGG
+359 
-368 ACNCTSGSALPTGG
+368 
-382 AAPRQAG
+382 G
-389 ELEELPEACV
+389 ELEELAEEP
-399 QDETS
+399 T
-404 EKTEGAACGP
+404 
-414 MTSIG
+414 
-419 PYKGERQAAEGL
+419 GERQAAEGL

-442 LWPTATSPVP
+442 LWPTATSPGT
-452 GESVPTGEGLGEL
+452 GESVPSGEGLEGKFSPL
-465 PPVPAAEEAESG
+465 PAAEEAESG
-477 VSRTPPPTD
+477 VSRTPPPTA
-486 DPADTEEEAVE
+486 DPADAEEGSAVE
-497 SGRFGELRNALSGK
+497 SGRFGELRNVLSGK

-529 PPPEDVYAVVHYRIE
+529 PPPEDLYAVVHYRIE
-544 DSEMEEL
+544 DSEMEGL
-551 AYWHKNR
+551 AYWHKAR
-558 GVWSMDRNGAYALEA
+558 GVWSMDEYGAYALEA

>member
-61 EAGGKYRIVTGH
+61 ETGGKYRIVTGH

-81 LVSRGVRVQTVP
+81 LVSRGVRIQTVP

-100 TEAQEM
+100 SDAQEM

-132 AVKTLRSVKMAELGG
+132 AVKTLRSVKVAELGG

-199 ACRYPAGWQMQVF
+199 ACQYPAGWQKKMQGCCAAAMG
-212 KQHQLACDAGP
+212 LADVQATAQERA
-223 VSEALVTGVAYSN
+223 VREALFSDIAEEMDPTANPEENASHLRALGGGAAWRIPGGGIVQGVNDGAI
-236 AVKEALYSS
+236 VIGGGS
-245 VSDTIDPTVDEA
+245 VS
-257 GNVERLKRAWCR
+257 
-269 HNASA
+269 
-274 SIPGAGFVD
+274 
-283 CAPDKITITGA
+283 
-294 GNNWRVEM
+294 WRVEVPLFKFCIIACNEHPDM
-302 TPTRF
+302 
-307 VIVAL
+307 L
-312 GMWKSMCTG
+312 TG
-321 RWKQEEARKRFKDVS
+321 NWKQEEARKRFKDVS

-344 AGLRAGATAEWNEGG
+344 
-359 EASNASPGG
+359 
-368 ACNCTSGSALPTGG
+368 
-382 AAPRQAG
+382 G
-389 ELEELPEACV
+389 ELEELAEEP
-399 QDETS
+399 T
-404 EKTEGAACGP
+404 
-414 MTSIG
+414 
-419 PYKGERQAAEGL
+419 GERQAAEGL
-431 PSSAAAAAPLP
+431 PSSAAAAAP
-442 LWPTATSPVP
+442 SPD
-452 GESVPTGEGLGEL
+452 GEGSEREFSPL
-465 PPVPAAEEAESG
+465 PAAEEAESG
-477 VSRTPPPTD
+477 ASRTPASTD
-486 DPADTEEEAVE
+486 DPADEEEESAVE

-529 PPPEDVYAVVHYRIE
+529 PPPENVYAVVHYKIE
-544 DSEMEEL
+544 DSEMEGL
-551 AYWHKNR
+551 AYWHKTR
-558 GVWSMDRNGAYALEA
+558 CAWSMDEHGAYALEA

-583 WEG
+583 WDG

>member
-23 PLEAL
+23 PLDAL

-61 EAGGKYRIVTGH
+61 ETGGKYRIVTGH

-81 LVSRGVRVQTVP
+81 LVSRGVRIQTVP

-100 TEAQEM
+100 SDAQEM

-132 AVKTLRSVKMAELGG
+132 AVKTLRSVKVAELGG

-199 ACRYPAGWQMQVF
+199 ACQYPAGWQKKMVNCTTAAMSLNDIQGIAQEQAVR
-212 KQHQLACDAGP
+212 
-223 VSEALVTGVAYSN
+223 EALFSDISEELDQTATVEENAAHLRALGNGAAWMIPGGGIVQGVRDGAI
-236 AVKEALYSS
+236 VIGCGS
-245 VSDTIDPTVDEA
+245 VS
-257 GNVERLKRAWCR
+257 
-269 HNASA
+269 
-274 SIPGAGFVD
+274 
-283 CAPDKITITGA
+283 
-294 GNNWRVEM
+294 WRVEVPLFKFCVIACNEHRDMM
-302 TPTRF
+302 T
-307 VIVAL
+307 
-312 GMWKSMCTG
+312 GS
-321 RWKQEEARKRFKDVS
+321 WKQEAARKKFKDVS

-344 AGLRAGATAEWNEGG
+344 
-359 EASNASPGG
+359 
-368 ACNCTSGSALPTGG
+368 
-382 AAPRQAG
+382 G
-389 ELEELPEACV
+389 ELEKLAEEP
-399 QDETS
+399 T
-404 EKTEGAACGP
+404 
-414 MTSIG
+414 
-419 PYKGERQAAEGL
+419 GERQAAEGL
-431 PSSAAAAAPLP
+431 PSSAAAAAP
-442 LWPTATSPVP
+442 SP
-452 GESVPTGEGLGEL
+452 EGEGSERGL
-465 PPVPAAEEAESG
+465 PP
-477 VSRTPPPTD
+477 PPPTN
-486 DPADTEEEAVE
+486 DPADAEEESAVE

-544 DSEMEEL
+544 DSEIEGL
-551 AYWHKNR
+551 AYWHKAR
-558 GVWSMDRNGAYALEA
+558 GVWSMDEYGAYALEA

-583 WEG
+583 WDG

>member
-23 PLEAL
+23 PLDAL

-100 TEAQEM
+100 SDAQEM

-199 ACRYPAGWQMQVF
+199 ACRYPAEWQMQVF

-223 VSEALVTGVAYSN
+223 VSEAIVTGVAYSN

-245 VSDTIDPTVDEA
+245 VSDTIDPTADEA
-257 GNVERLKRAWCR
+257 GNVEHLKKAWCR
-269 HNASA
+269 HNAGA
-274 SIPGAGFVD
+274 RIPGAGFVD

-321 RWKQEEARKRFKDVS
+321 RWKQEEERKRFKDVS

-344 AGLRAGATAEWNEGG
+344 
-359 EASNASPGG
+359 
-368 ACNCTSGSALPTGG
+368 
-382 AAPRQAG
+382 G
-389 ELEELPEACV
+389 ELEELAEEP
-399 QDETS
+399 T
-404 EKTEGAACGP
+404 
-414 MTSIG
+414 
-419 PYKGERQAAEGL
+419 GERQAAEGL
-431 PSSAAAAAPLP
+431 PSSAAAAAP
-442 LWPTATSPVP
+442 SP
-452 GESVPTGEGLGEL
+452 SGEGLERGL
-465 PPVPAAEEAESG
+465 PP
-477 VSRTPPPTD
+477 PPPTD
-486 DPADTEEEAVE
+486 DPADAEEKSAVE

-544 DSEMEEL
+544 GSEMEGL
-551 AYWHKNR
+551 AYWHKAR

-583 WEG
+583 WDG

>member
-61 EAGGKYRIVTGH
+61 ETGGKYRIVTGH

-81 LVSRGVRVQTVP
+81 LVSRGVRIQTVP

-100 TEAQEM
+100 SDAQEM

-132 AVKTLRSVKMAELGG
+132 AVKTLRSVKVAELGG

-236 AVKEALYSS
+236 AVREALYSS
-245 VSDTIDPTVDEA
+245 VSDTIDPTADEA
-257 GNVERLKRAWCR
+257 GNVERLKKVWCR
-269 HNASA
+269 NNASA

-312 GMWKSMCTG
+312 GMWKGMCTG
-321 RWKQEEARKRFKDVS
+321 RWKQEEDRKRFKDVS
-336 REALDRMD
+336 REALERMD
-344 AGLRAGATAEWNEGG
+344 
-359 EASNASPGG
+359 
-368 ACNCTSGSALPTGG
+368 
-382 AAPRQAG
+382 G
-389 ELEELPEACV
+389 ELEELAT
-399 QDETS
+399 TS
-404 EKTEGAACGP
+404 AEKNAVSLRTDCPYLKDGKCNNAKGILSHVKNGVMQNCAGCCLWCLDREKCKTKCGFANG
-414 MTSIG
+414 MYDST
-419 PYKGERQAAEGL
+419 A
-431 PSSAAAAAPLP
+431 SAAA
-442 LWPTATSPVP
+442 
-452 GESVPTGEGLGEL
+452 ED
-465 PPVPAAEEAESG
+465 AESG
-477 VSRTPPPTD
+477 AASSTPPTD
-486 DPADTEEEAVE
+486 DPADAEEENAVE

-529 PPPEDVYAVVHYRIE
+529 PPPEDVYAVVHYRID
-544 DSEMEEL
+544 DSEMEGL
-551 AYWHKNR
+551 AYWHKAR
-558 GVWSMDRNGAYALEA
+558 GVWSMDEYGAYALEA

-578 FRVPK
+578 FRMPK
-583 WEG
+583 WDG

>member
-61 EAGGKYRIVTGH
+61 ETGGKYRIVTGH

-81 LVSRGVRVQTVP
+81 LVSRGVRIQTVP

-100 TEAQEM
+100 SDAQEM

-132 AVKTLRSVKMAELGG
+132 AVKTLRSVKVAELGG

-199 ACRYPAGWQMQVF
+199 ACQYPAGWQKKMQGCCAAAMS
-212 KQHQLACDAGP
+212 LADVQATAQERA
-223 VSEALVTGVAYSN
+223 VREALFSDISEEMDPTANPEENASHLRELGGGAAWRIPGGGIVQGVNNGAI
-236 AVKEALYSS
+236 VIGGGS
-245 VSDTIDPTVDEA
+245 VS
-257 GNVERLKRAWCR
+257 
-269 HNASA
+269 
-274 SIPGAGFVD
+274 
-283 CAPDKITITGA
+283 
-294 GNNWRVEM
+294 WRVEVPLFKFCIIACNEHPDM
-302 TPTRF
+302 
-307 VIVAL
+307 L
-312 GMWKSMCTG
+312 TG
-321 RWKQEEARKRFKDVS
+321 NWKQEEARKRFKDVS
-336 REALDRMD
+336 RDALDRMD
-344 AGLRAGATAEWNEGG
+344 
-359 EASNASPGG
+359 
-368 ACNCTSGSALPTGG
+368 
-382 AAPRQAG
+382 G
-389 ELEELPEACV
+389 ELEELAEEP
-399 QDETS
+399 T
-404 EKTEGAACGP
+404 
-414 MTSIG
+414 
-419 PYKGERQAAEGL
+419 GERQAAEGL
-431 PSSAAAAAPLP
+431 PSSAAAAAP
-442 LWPTATSPVP
+442 SP
-452 GESVPTGEGLGEL
+452 EGEGLEGEFSPL
-465 PPVPAAEEAESG
+465 PAAEDAESG
-477 VSRTPPPTD
+477 SASSTPPTD
-486 DPADTEEEAVE
+486 DPADAEEESAVE
-497 SGRFGELRNALSGK
+497 SGRFGELRNVLSGK

-529 PPPEDVYAVVHYRIE
+529 LPPEDVYAVVHYRIE
-544 DSEMEEL
+544 GSEMEGL
-551 AYWHKNR
+551 AYWHKAR
-558 GVWSMDRNGAYALEA
+558 GVWSMDEYGAYALEA

-583 WEG
+583 WES

>member
-61 EAGGKYRIVTGH
+61 ETGGKYRIVTGH

-81 LVSRGVRVQTVP
+81 LVSRGVRIQTVP

-100 TEAQEM
+100 SDAQEM

-132 AVKTLRSVKMAELGG
+132 AVKTLRSVKVAELGG

-223 VSEALVTGVAYSN
+223 VSEAIVTGVAYSN

-245 VSDTIDPTVDEA
+245 VSDTIDPTADEA
-257 GNVERLKRAWCR
+257 GNVEHLKKAWCR
-269 HNASA
+269 HNAGA

-312 GMWKSMCTG
+312 GMWKGMCTG

-344 AGLRAGATAEWNEGG
+344 
-359 EASNASPGG
+359 
-368 ACNCTSGSALPTGG
+368 
-382 AAPRQAG
+382 G
-389 ELEELPEACV
+389 ELEELAEEP
-399 QDETS
+399 T
-404 EKTEGAACGP
+404 
-414 MTSIG
+414 
-419 PYKGERQAAEGL
+419 GERQAAEGL
-431 PSSAAAAAPLP
+431 PSSAAAAAP
-442 LWPTATSPVP
+442 SPD
-452 GESVPTGEGLGEL
+452 GEGLGGEFSPL
-465 PPVPAAEEAESG
+465 PVAESG
-477 VSRTPPPTD
+477 MSRTPPPTD

-529 PPPEDVYAVVHYRIE
+529 PPPEDVYAVVHYKIE
-544 DSEMEEL
+544 NSEMEGL
-551 AYWHKNR
+551 AYWHKAR
-558 GVWSMDRNGAYALEA
+558 GVWSMDEYGAYALEA

-583 WEG
+583 WDG

>member
-61 EAGGKYRIVTGH
+61 ETGGKYRIVTGH

-81 LVSRGVRVQTVP
+81 LVSRGMRIQTVP

-100 TEAQEM
+100 SDAQEM

-132 AVKTLRSVKMAELGG
+132 AVKTLRSVKVAELGG

-199 ACRYPAGWQMQVF
+199 ACQYPAGWQKKMQGCCAAAMS
-212 KQHQLACDAGP
+212 LADVQATAQERA
-223 VSEALVTGVAYSN
+223 VREALFSDIAEEMDPTANPEENASHLRALGGGAAWRIPGGGIVQGVNDGAI
-236 AVKEALYSS
+236 VIGGGS
-245 VSDTIDPTVDEA
+245 VS
-257 GNVERLKRAWCR
+257 
-269 HNASA
+269 
-274 SIPGAGFVD
+274 
-283 CAPDKITITGA
+283 
-294 GNNWRVEM
+294 WRVEVPLFKFCIIACNEHPDM
-302 TPTRF
+302 
-307 VIVAL
+307 L
-312 GMWKSMCTG
+312 TG
-321 RWKQEEARKRFKDVS
+321 NWKQEEDRKRFKDVS

-344 AGLRAGATAEWNEGG
+344 
-359 EASNASPGG
+359 
-368 ACNCTSGSALPTGG
+368 
-382 AAPRQAG
+382 G
-389 ELEELPEACV
+389 ELEELAEEP
-399 QDETS
+399 T
-404 EKTEGAACGP
+404 
-414 MTSIG
+414 
-419 PYKGERQAAEGL
+419 GERQAAEGL
-431 PSSAAAAAPLP
+431 PSSAAAAAP
-442 LWPTATSPVP
+442 SPD
-452 GESVPTGEGLGEL
+452 GEGLEGEFSPL
-465 PPVPAAEEAESG
+465 PAAEDAESG
-477 VSRTPPPTD
+477 AASSMPPTD
-486 DPADTEEEAVE
+486 DPADAEEESAVE

-529 PPPEDVYAVVHYRIE
+529 PPPEDVYAVVHYRII
-544 DSEMEEL
+544 DGIEMEEL
-551 AYWHKNR
+551 AYWHKAR
-558 GVWSMDRNGAYALEA
+558 GVWSMDECGAYALEA

-583 WEG
+583 WDG

>member
-61 EAGGKYRIVTGH
+61 ETGGKYRIVTGH

-81 LVSRGVRVQTVP
+81 LVSRGVRIQTVP

-100 TEAQEM
+100 SDAQEM

-132 AVKTLRSVKMAELGG
+132 AVKTLRNVKVAELGG

-236 AVKEALYSS
+236 AVREALYSS
-245 VSDTIDPTVDEA
+245 VSDTIDPTADEA
-257 GNVERLKRAWCR
+257 GNVERLKKVWCR
-269 HNASA
+269 NNAGA

-336 REALDRMD
+336 REALERMD
-344 AGLRAGATAEWNEGG
+344 
-359 EASNASPGG
+359 
-368 ACNCTSGSALPTGG
+368 
-382 AAPRQAG
+382 G
-389 ELEELPEACV
+389 ELEELAEEP
-399 QDETS
+399 T
-404 EKTEGAACGP
+404 
-414 MTSIG
+414 
-419 PYKGERQAAEGL
+419 GERQAAEGL
-431 PSSAAAAAPLP
+431 PSSAAAAAP
-442 LWPTATSPVP
+442 SP
-452 GESVPTGEGLGEL
+452 EGEGLEGEL
-465 PPVPAAEEAESG
+465 SP
-477 VSRTPPPTD
+477 PPPTD
-486 DPADTEEEAVE
+486 DPADAEEESAVE

-529 PPPEDVYAVVHYRIE
+529 PPPEDVYAVVHYRII
-544 DSEMEEL
+544 DGIEMEEL
-551 AYWHKNR
+551 AYWHKAR
-558 GVWSMDRNGAYALEA
+558 GVWSMDECGAYALEA

-583 WEG
+583 WDG